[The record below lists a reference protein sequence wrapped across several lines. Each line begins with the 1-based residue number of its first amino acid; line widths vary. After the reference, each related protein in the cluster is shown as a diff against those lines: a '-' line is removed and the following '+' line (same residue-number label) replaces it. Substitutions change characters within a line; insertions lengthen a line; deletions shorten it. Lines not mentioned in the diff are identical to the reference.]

1 MRAFQGMEWTLADVA
16 AYATTL
22 ESYAASGTR
31 LLGPLTQRHLDPA
44 RVRDTLF
51 PGLVPLVLGLF
62 GLVLAPRRYKAV
74 AIVASAAA
82 VVISLGPE
90 TGLYRFLHEHVVL
103 VRGVRAL
110 SRFSLVPVLALSVL
124 SGLALARRPGLA
136 LLALPL
142 MLLEAGNAPIAYAR
156 AAPPPAWARWLRG
169 QEGAVLHL
177 PAGEGDTQAML
188 DATAHW
194 RPLVNGDSGFVPR
207 PYARLRELLDRPL
220 GGEPLRLLRAVGTR
234 HLVGAGVEPLPIA
247 ASFDGARVYDVPPG
261 DHASVPEGG
270 PPAPTLWS
278 AEGPTVD
285 LGAPRAV
292 SRIVFELDDRPWLD
306 RPGVVT
312 SLDGATWTPLD
323 AWASLADATLALYLD
338 PRHGRGAVTFAPV
351 TARWVRLDPRL
362 PARPG
367 ALAAAP

>member
-1 MRAFQGMEWTLADVA
+1 
-16 AYATTL
+16 
-22 ESYAASGTR
+22 
-31 LLGPLTQRHLDPA
+31 
-44 RVRDTLF
+44 
-51 PGLVPLVLGLF
+51 
-62 GLVLAPRRYKAV
+62 
-74 AIVASAAA
+74 
-82 VVISLGPE
+82 
-90 TGLYRFLHEHVVL
+90 
-103 VRGVRAL
+103 
-110 SRFSLVPVLALSVL
+110 
-124 SGLALARRPGLA
+124 
-136 LLALPL
+136 

-169 QEGAVLHL
+169 HEGAVLHL

-188 DATAHW
+188 DGTAHW

-234 HLVGAGVEPLPIA
+234 HVVGAGAEPLPIA
-247 ASFDGARVYDVPPG
+247 ASIDGARVYDVPPG
-261 DHASVPEGG
+261 DHALVPEGG

-312 SLDGATWTPLD
+312 SLDGASWTPLD
-323 AWASLADATLALYLD
+323 ARASLADATLALYLD